1 MISVRS
7 IEALFQVSITNKS
20 PFRRKRILRYHL
32 SSRNPV
38 VHFET
43 DPGEQMQVDW
53 GVIRCGKKQISAFV
67 ATLD

>member
-1 MISVRS
+1 MISIRS

-32 SSRNPV
+32 SSRKPV

-53 GVIRCGKKQISAFV
+53 VVI
-67 ATLD
+67 